1 MLQNACYMF
10 LKNETKQNDHEK
22 KRKKGSPGGSRT
34 KTFDVQGQ
42 RLSIIAPRNHC

>member
-22 KRKKGSPGGSRT
+22 KEKKAHLVG
-34 KTFDVQGQ
+34 VE
-42 RLSIIAPRNHC
+42 PRPLTCKGNVYP